1 MKTTAT
7 LTKCLKKWIIP
18 MKSTRTRLKAIL
30 SMFAAVISFAAATG
44 SNSASSVVAD
54 NAPDLIVKEIVFEKS
69 LSQIRVR
76 VVNQGTGPSSECY
89 LALQS
94 LVGTDVSL
102 ATKQRV
108 WTIPVPALEA
118 GKGFSNVIDVAPLT
132 QTNGPW
138 RATIDRSNTVAES
151 NEDNNTL
158 RYPMMVNPGPVPPGY
173 RRPDLVITDFDL
185 TDPAQGLVMVEIAN
199 QGGGPAGPS
208 TLRLIVWEQ
217 GKFEQK
223 EAKTVFVK
231 VRAIEAGGGVR
242 FPVRTSVPIIN
253 TKYSMFIDIS
263 HEVAERNE
271 DNNRAE
277 GEAGNYKP

>member
-1 MKTTAT
+1 MK
-7 LTKCLKKWIIP
+7 LK
-18 MKSTRTRLKAIL
+18 MMRHKAIL
-30 SMFAAVISFAAATG
+30 FMFAVTSTFASPATR
-44 SNSASSVVAD
+44 SNSASSLMPD
-54 NAPDLIVKEIVFEKS
+54 NAPDLIVKEIVFDKS
-69 LSQIRVR
+69 PSQIRVR
-76 VVNQGTGPSSECY
+76 VVNQGTEPSSECY

-118 GKGFSNVIDVAPLT
+118 GKGFSDVIDVAPLT

-151 NEDNNTL
+151 NEKNNTL
-158 RYPMMVNPGPVPPGY
+158 RYPMVNPGPVPPGY
-173 RRPDLVITDFDL
+173 RLPDLVIANFEL
-185 TDPAQGLVMVEIAN
+185 TDPVHGLVSVEVAN
-199 QGGGPAGPS
+199 KGGGKSGPS
-208 TLRLIVWEQ
+208 TLRLIVWEP
-217 GKFEQK
+217 GKFEQQ

-231 VRAIEAGGGVR
+231 IRAIDAGQGVKTIVRAA
-242 FPVRTSVPIIN
+242 VPMIN

-263 HEVAERNE
+263 HEVAESNE

>member
-1 MKTTAT
+1 MKRSLIQTNFSMLLTCLFLLNVVAT
-7 LTKCLKKWIIP
+7 RDLT
-18 MKSTRTRLKAIL
+18 
-30 SMFAAVISFAAATG
+30 AATP
-44 SNSASSVVAD
+44 D
-54 NAPDLIVKEIVFEKS
+54 KPDLIVKEIVFEQS
-69 LSQIRVR
+69 PSQIRVR
-76 VVNQGTGPSSECY
+76 IVNQGTGASSECY

-94 LVGTDVSL
+94 LVGADVSL

-118 GKGFSNVIDVAPLT
+118 GKGFSDVIDVAPLT

-138 RATIDRSNTVAES
+138 RATVDRSNTVIES
-151 NEDNNTL
+151 NERNNTL
-158 RYPMMVNPGPVPPGY
+158 RYPMVNPGPFPPNW
-173 RRPDLVITDFDL
+173 RRADLVIDHFEL
-185 TDPAQGLVMVEIAN
+185 TDPVHGLVAVEVAN
-199 QGGGPAGPS
+199 KGSGPAGPS

-217 GKFEQK
+217 GKFEQQ

-231 VRAIEAGGGVR
+231 VRAIEAGGGVKLT
-242 FPVRTSVPIIN
+242 VRAAVPIIN

-263 HEVAERNE
+263 HEVAESNE

>member
-1 MKTTAT
+1 M
-7 LTKCLKKWIIP
+7 
-18 MKSTRTRLKAIL
+18 
-30 SMFAAVISFAAATG
+30 FAAATIFIFAHV
-44 SNSASSVVAD
+44 SESHSTASLIPD

-69 LSQIRVR
+69 PSQIRVR
-76 VVNQGTGPSSECY
+76 VVNQGTAASSECY

-94 LVGTDVSL
+94 LVGADVSL

-118 GKGFSNVIDVAPLT
+118 GKGFSDVIDVAPLT

-138 RATIDRSNTVAES
+138 RATVDRSNTVSES
-151 NEDNNTL
+151 NERNNTL
-158 RYPMMVNPGPVPPGY
+158 RYPMVNPGPVPPNY
-173 RRPDLVITDFDL
+173 RRPDLVIIDFDL
-185 TDPAQGLVMVEIAN
+185 DDPSHGMVTVEIAN
-199 QGGGPAGPS
+199 KGGGPAGPS

-231 VRAIEAGGGVR
+231 VRAIEAGGRVR

-263 HEVAERNE
+263 HEVAESNE

>member
-1 MKTTAT
+1 MFGVVAM
-7 LTKCLKKWIIP
+7 II
-18 MKSTRTRLKAIL
+18 
-30 SMFAAVISFAAATG
+30 FAATANK
-44 SNSASSVVAD
+44 SNGASALMPD

-69 LSQIRVR
+69 PSQIRVR

-94 LVGTDVSL
+94 LVGADVSL

-108 WTIPVPALEA
+108 WSILVPALEA
-118 GKGFSNVIDVAPLT
+118 GKGFSDVIDVAPLT

-151 NEDNNTL
+151 NERNNTL
-158 RYPMMVNPGPVPPGY
+158 RYPAANPGPVPPGY

-199 QGGGPAGPS
+199 TGGGPAGPS

-217 GKFEQK
+217 GKFEQN

-231 VRAIEAGGGVR
+231 VRAIEAGGRVR
-242 FPVRTSVPIIN
+242 FPVRTSGPIIN

-263 HEVAERNE
+263 HEVAESNE

>member
-1 MKTTAT
+1 MKRS
-7 LTKCLKKWIIP
+7 LIQPKVMLF
-18 MKSTRTRLKAIL
+18 
-30 SMFAAVISFAAATG
+30 MFAVLVLLALVTARSL
-44 SNSASSVVAD
+44 VAGTPD
-54 NAPDLIVKEIVFEKS
+54 KPDLIVKEIVFEQS
-69 LSQIRVR
+69 PSQIRVR
-76 VVNQGTGPSSECY
+76 VVNQGTGASSECY
-89 LALQS
+89 LALQTGA
-94 LVGTDVSL
+94 GTDASL
-102 ATKQRV
+102 PTKQRV
-108 WTIPVPALEA
+108 WSIPVPTLEP

-138 RATIDRSNTVAES
+138 SATIDRSNTVAES
-151 NEDNNTL
+151 NERNNTL
-158 RYPMMVNPGPVPPGY
+158 RYPMVNPGPVPPNY

-185 TDPAQGLVMVEIAN
+185 IDPAHGDVMVQIAN
-199 QGGGPAGPS
+199 KGSGFAGPS

-217 GKFEQK
+217 GQFEQK

-263 HEVAERNE
+263 HEVAESNE

>member
-1 MKTTAT
+1 M
-7 LTKCLKKWIIP
+7 L
-18 MKSTRTRLKAIL
+18 
-30 SMFAAVISFAAATG
+30 AAVIILALASPVTR
-44 SNSASSVVAD
+44 SHSAPALIPD

-69 LSQIRVR
+69 PSQIRVR

-94 LVGTDVSL
+94 LIGADVSL

-108 WTIPVPALEA
+108 WSVPVPALEA
-118 GKGFSNVIDVAPLT
+118 GKGFSDVIDVAPLT

-138 RATIDRSNTVAES
+138 RATIDRSNTVTES
-151 NEDNNTL
+151 NERNNTL
-158 RYPMMVNPGPVPPGY
+158 RYPMINPGPFPPNW
-173 RRPDLVITDFDL
+173 RRADLVIDHFEL
-185 TDPAQGLVMVEIAN
+185 TDPVHGLVAVEVAN
-199 QGGGPAGPS
+199 KGSGPAGPS

-217 GKFEQK
+217 GKFEQQ

-231 VRAIEAGGGVR
+231 VRAIEAGGGVKLT
-242 FPVRTSVPIIN
+242 VRAAVPIIN

-263 HEVAERNE
+263 HEVAESNE